1 MAELTGDAIRQMAA
15 LSGVQLSR
23 EELDLMQ
30 SQVEAMLDGI
40 ARVADLD
47 VGEAEPHTLS
57 RQAQE

>member
-1 MAELTGDAIRQMAA
+1 MAELTGDAIRQMAS
-15 LSGVQLSR
+15 LSGVQLSA

-47 VGEAEPHTLS
+47 VEEAEPHTLP

>member
-1 MAELTGDAIRQMAA
+1 MAELNGDAIRQMAS
-15 LSGVQLSR
+15 LSGVQLSA

-40 ARVADLD
+40 ARVVDLD
-47 VGEAEPHTLS
+47 VGEAEPHTLP